1 MRFLSHALF
10 GILAT
15 AALLV
20 CATVVVGVF
29 SLVGKPFVGFSV
41 VEEGL
46 INPVG
51 LQSWGGVPAG
61 FRMWDRVIAVDGELV
76 FSKDDVLAQAF
87 ERPVGSKI
95 VYQVE
100 SEDGRVSFVEL
111 PTRVFTAS
119 DLVKNHSSLAML
131 GLVFVIVAV
140 LLYFLRPATAEAWSF
155 FGLFAALGIAM
166 CSVVD
171 LTLLWT
177 LPPLFPIVGPFLGT
191 LGIMLVGVI
200 TRAYTTWD
208 GARFVEGGPEVG
220 ETGFRLDDDERRPAR
235 RMWALTIISL
245 AVSSIVAILL
255 VVNKGNIHKYVII
268 DSFFYSW
275 LFIQTAIGLGLLA
288 LSYAR
293 GRSPRRRARIRQIL
307 WAWPVGAG
315 VPMLNLF
322 MGHVLQLSPMSMIWN
337 GFLLLVPISTA
348 DAIVRH
354 DLLRLN
360 HTARRLVGGL
370 TVAAVIGIALGL
382 ALWSAIQFLELNDA
396 PAMVALA
403 ALLFAIAAPVTHRV
417 QTHVED
423 LLRSRRYDA
432 GRLVA
437 EFTTRASTSTHLPDV
452 LTQLKT
458 TLATSITPA
467 SFELYRLE
475 RSTHRLTPQVGTRI
489 VDVDATLDQ
498 WLNRAEP
505 LVVDEDVPAPQSM
518 KSTALAVRLAVA
530 NEPVGLLVVSARPEG
545 TPYEDNDVSFVGAL
559 AGPLAAA
566 LVNTLA
572 FEAVERLNREL
583 EARVAART
591 AELERTNSELAL
603 MNTRKDDLVATI
615 SHDFRSPLAVIRQ
628 NVQTILRDLPR
639 MDRADVT
646 MFLEGIS
653 RQEDRLTALCTNL
666 LDLARLKQKTAPQEP
681 VDLADTARR
690 LVDDLQVRAGTAG
703 VTLTCVVD
711 EGTPT
716 IVRGDPDRLGQVM
729 QNLVDNA
736 LKFTPR
742 GGRVDVRLAIAPDG
756 GRLAL
761 TVTDTGCGVPAD
773 ALPRLF
779 EPFFQVPTNA
789 HAGQGSGLGLAIVK
803 AVVDAHGGEVRV
815 DSHEAPAASAS
826 GANDD
831 DAKVD
836 TGTTFTVLLPL
847 TALPAL
853 TAGAQQAGASP
864 LDAARPAAE

>member
-1 MRFLSHALF
+1 MRFLSHLAF
-10 GILAT
+10 GILST
-15 AALLV
+15 IALII

-46 INPVG
+46 VNPVG

-87 ERPVGSKI
+87 ERPVGSRI

-171 LTLLWT
+171 LTLLWS

-191 LGIMLVGVI
+191 LGIVLVGVL

-208 GARFVEGGPEVG
+208 GARFVEGAPEAG
-220 ETGFRLDDDERRPAR
+220 ETGFRLDDEERRPAR

-245 AVSSIVAILL
+245 AVSTIIVLL
-255 VVNKGNIHKYVII
+255 VLNKGDIHKYVII
-268 DSFFYSW
+268 DSLFYTW
-275 LFIQTAIGLGLLA
+275 LFMQTAIGLGLLA

-360 HTARRLVGGL
+360 HTARRIVGGL
-370 TVAAVIGIALGL
+370 TVAAVVGIALGL

-403 ALLFAIAAPVTHRV
+403 ALLFAIAAPITHRV

-452 LTQLKT
+452 LAQLKT
-458 TLATSITPA
+458 TFGASIGPA

-498 WLNRAEP
+498 WLARAEP
-505 LVVDEDVPAPQSM
+505 LVVDEDVPAPQSL
-518 KSTALAVRLAVA
+518 KGTALAVRLAVA
-530 NEPVGLLVVSARPEG
+530 NEPVGLLVVSSRPEG

-639 MDRADVT
+639 MERDDLT
-646 MFLEGIS
+646 MFLEGIT
-653 RQEDRLTALCTNL
+653 RQEARLTALCTNL

-681 VDLADTARR
+681 VDVADTARR
-690 LVDDLQVRAGTAG
+690 LVGELQVRATAAG
-703 VTLTCVVD
+703 VTLACTVD
-711 EGTPT
+711 DDAPT

-742 GGRVDVRLAIAPDG
+742 AGRVDVRLALAADG
-756 GRLAL
+756 ARLAL
-761 TVTDTGCGVPAD
+761 TVADTGCGVPAD

-815 DSHEAPAASAS
+815 ESREAPHESP
-826 GANDD
+826 
-831 DAKVD
+831 
-836 TGTTFTVLLPL
+836 GTTFTVLLPGHKSGD
-847 TALPAL
+847 T
-853 TAGAQQAGASP
+853 GDRGDRGDRGGGSP
-864 LDAARPAAE
+864 LVTGAAAHTRTAAE

>member
-1 MRFLSHALF
+1 MMMRVLGHVVF
-10 GILAT
+10 GVLAT
-15 AALLV
+15 AALIV
-20 CATVVVGVF
+20 CGTVVVGVF
-29 SLVGKPFVGFSV
+29 ALVGRPFVGVSV
-41 VEEGL
+41 VQEGL

-51 LQSWGGVPAG
+51 LQSWGGIPAG

-76 FSKDDVLAQAF
+76 FSKDDIVERAF
-87 ERPVGSKI
+87 ARPVGSNV

-100 SEDGRVSFVEL
+100 GEDGRRRFVEL

-119 DLVKNHSSLAML
+119 DLVKNHSSLAIL
-131 GLVFVIVAV
+131 GMVFVIIAV
-140 LLYFLRPATAEAWSF
+140 LLYFLRPATPEAWSF

-171 LTLLWT
+171 LTLLWQ

-191 LGIMLVGVI
+191 LGIILVGVI

-208 GARFVEGGPEVG
+208 GARLLEGAPEAG
-220 ETGFRLDDDERRPAR
+220 ETGFSLDRHRRPQR
-235 RMWALTIISL
+235 RMWVLTYVCLAISSVI
-245 AVSSIVAILL
+245 AGLL
-255 VVNKGNIHKYVII
+255 VANLGAIHRYVII
-268 DSFFYSW
+268 DSIFYTW
-275 LFIQTAIGLGLLA
+275 LLLCTAIGLSLLG

-322 MGHVLQLSPMSMIWN
+322 IGHVLQLSPMSMIWN

-354 DLLRLN
+354 DLLQLN
-360 HTARRLVGGL
+360 HTARRIVGGL
-370 TVAAVIGIALGL
+370 TVAAIVGIGLGML
-382 ALWSAIQFLELNDA
+382 LWSAVQFLGLNDA

-403 ALLFAIAAPVTHRV
+403 ALLFAIAAPITHRV

-452 LTQLKT
+452 LAQLKT
-458 TLATSITPA
+458 TFAASIGPA

-475 RSTHRLTPQVGTRI
+475 RGSHRLTPQIGAVVI
-489 VDVDATLDQ
+489 DIDATLEA
-498 WLNRAEP
+498 WLGRAEP
-505 LVVDEDVPAPQSM
+505 LVVDEEVPAPAALP
-518 KSTALAVRLAVA
+518 TAALAVRLAVA
-530 NEPVGLLVVSARPEG
+530 NEPVGLLVVSSRPEG

-566 LVNTLA
+566 LVNTFA

-591 AELERTNSELAL
+591 VELEVKNSELAL
-603 MNTRKDDLVATI
+603 LNTRKDELVATI

-639 MDRADVT
+639 MERGDVT

-681 VDLADTARR
+681 VDVADTARR
-690 LVDDLQVRAGTAG
+690 LVDELQVRASAAG
-703 VTLTCVVD
+703 VALLLHVD
-711 EGTPT
+711 VDAPT
-716 IVRGDPDRLGQVM
+716 IVRGDPERLGQLL

-736 LKFTPR
+736 LKFTSR
-742 GGRVDVRLAIAPDG
+742 DGRVDVRLALSSGARP
-756 GRLAL
+756 LL
-761 TVTDTGCGVPAD
+761 LEVKDTGCGVPSD

-789 HAGQGSGLGLAIVK
+789 YAGQGSGLGLAIVK
-803 AVVDAHGGEVRV
+803 AVIDGHGGEVRV
-815 DSHEAPAASAS
+815 HSRE
-826 GANDD
+826 GE
-831 DAKVD
+831 
-836 TGTTFTVLLPL
+836 GTTFSVLLPG
-847 TALPAL
+847 AVPGQHEPAR
-853 TAGAQQAGASP
+853 S
-864 LDAARPAAE
+864 AAE

>member
-1 MRFLSHALF
+1 MSYSTSMMVRVLGHGVFAA
-10 GILAT
+10 LAT

-20 CATVVVGVF
+20 CSTVVIGVF
-29 SLVGKPFVGFSV
+29 SLVGKPFLGFSV

-46 INPVG
+46 VNPVG
-51 LQSWGGVPAG
+51 ISSWGGVPAG
-61 FRMWDRVIAVDGELV
+61 FRMWDRIIAVDGELV
-76 FSKDDVLAQAF
+76 FSKDDIVERAF
-87 ERPVGSKI
+87 ARPVGSKI

-100 SEDGRVSFVEL
+100 STDGRKSFVEL
-111 PTRVFTAS
+111 PSRTFLAS
-119 DLVKNHSSLAML
+119 DVVKNHSSLAIL
-131 GLVFVIVAV
+131 GMVFVVIAI

-155 FGLFAALGIAM
+155 FALFAALGIAM

-171 LTLLWT
+171 LTLLWQ

-191 LGIMLVGVI
+191 LGIILVGVI
-200 TRAYTTWD
+200 TRAYTTWE
-208 GARFVEGGPEVG
+208 GARMLEGAPEVG
-220 ETGFRLDDDERRPAR
+220 ETGFSLERHRRPQR
-235 RMWALTIISL
+235 RMWALTYACLGISS
-245 AVSSIVAILL
+245 VVAGLL
-255 VVNKGNIHKYVII
+255 VATRGEIRRYVII
-268 DSFFYSW
+268 DSIFYSW
-275 LFIQTAIGLGLLA
+275 LFLCTAVGLSLLA

-307 WAWPVGAG
+307 WAWPIGAG

-354 DLLRLN
+354 DLLQLN
-360 HTARRLVGGL
+360 HTARRIVGGL
-370 TVAAVIGIALGL
+370 AVAAVVGIGLGML
-382 ALWSAIQFLELNDA
+382 LWSTVQFLGLNDA

-403 ALLFAIAAPVTHRV
+403 ALLFAIAAPITHRV

-452 LTQLKT
+452 LAQLKT
-458 TLATSITPA
+458 AFATSIRPA

-475 RSTHRLTPQVGTRI
+475 RDTRRLAPQIGTRTI
-489 VDVDATLDQ
+489 DIDPAIEA
-498 WLNRAEP
+498 WLGRAEP
-505 LVVDEDVPAPQSM
+505 LVVDEDVPAPPSLH
-518 KSTALAVRLAVA
+518 TAALAVRLAVA

-583 EARVAART
+583 EERVIART
-591 AELERTNSELAL
+591 AELEQKNSELAL
-603 MNTRKDDLVATI
+603 LNVRKDDLVATI

-639 MDRADVT
+639 MDRGDVT

-666 LDLARLKQKTAPQEP
+666 LDLARLKQKTAPREP
-681 VDLADTARR
+681 VDVAETGRR
-690 LVDDLQVRAGTAG
+690 LVDELQVRASAAG
-703 VTLTCVVD
+703 VALEVHIE
-711 EGTPT
+711 EGAPT
-716 IVRGDPDRLGQVM
+716 IVRGDPERLGQLL
-729 QNLVDNA
+729 QNLIDNA
-736 LKFTPR
+736 LKFTAR
-742 GGRVDVRLAIAPDG
+742 GGRVDVRLAMAG
-756 GRLAL
+756 GARPLL
-761 TVTDTGCGVPAD
+761 LEVKDTGCGVPAD
-773 ALPRLF
+773 ALPRVF

-789 HAGQGSGLGLAIVK
+789 FAGQGSGLGLAIVK
-803 AVVDAHGGEVRV
+803 AVVDGHGGDVSVHSDE
-815 DSHEAPAASAS
+815 
-826 GANDD
+826 GA
-831 DAKVD
+831 
-836 TGTTFTVLLPL
+836 GTTFSVLLPG
-847 TALPAL
+847 TVP
-853 TAGAQQAGASP
+853 GHHE
-864 LDAARPAAE
+864 AARTAAE

>member
-10 GILAT
+10 AVLAT
-15 AALLV
+15 TALII

-29 SLVGKPFVGFSV
+29 SLVGKPFIGFSV

-46 INPVG
+46 VNPVG

-61 FRMWDRVIAVDGELV
+61 FRMWDRIIAVDGELV
-76 FSKDDVLAQAF
+76 FSKDDVVAQAF

-100 SEDGRVSFVEL
+100 SEDGHVSFVEL

-171 LTLLWT
+171 LTLLWQ

-191 LGIMLVGVI
+191 LGIILVGVI
-200 TRAYTTWD
+200 TRAYTSWD
-208 GARFVEGGPEVG
+208 GARFVEGVPEAG
-220 ETGFRLDDDERRPAR
+220 ETGFKVDDDAGRRPQR
-235 RMWALTIISL
+235 RMWGLTIACIAISTII
-245 AVSSIVAILL
+245 AVML
-255 VVNKGNIHKYVII
+255 VLNKGDIHKYVII
-268 DSFFYSW
+268 DSLFYTW
-275 LFIQTAIGLGLLA
+275 LFVQTALGLGLLA

-360 HTARRLVGGL
+360 HTARRIVGGL
-370 TVAAVIGIALGL
+370 TVAAVVGIALGL
-382 ALWSAIQFLELNDA
+382 ALWSAVQFLALNDA

-403 ALLFAIAAPVTHRV
+403 ALLFAIAAPITHRV

-452 LTQLKT
+452 LAQLRT
-458 TLATSITPA
+458 AFAASIGPA

-475 RSTHRLTPQVGTRI
+475 RSTHRLTPQVGTRM
-489 VDVDATLDQ
+489 VDVDATLEQ

-505 LVVDEDVPAPQSM
+505 LVVDEDVPAPPSLRNV
-518 KSTALAVRLAVA
+518 ALAVRLAVA

-603 MNTRKDDLVATI
+603 MNARKDELVATI

-639 MDRADVT
+639 MERDDMM

-666 LDLARLKQKTAPQEP
+666 LDLARLKHKRAPQEP
-681 VDLADTARR
+681 VDIADTARR
-690 LVDDLQVRAGTAG
+690 LVGDLQVRAAAAG
-703 VTLTCVVD
+703 VTLACNVD
-711 EGTPT
+711 EGIPT
-716 IVRGDPDRLGQVM
+716 IVRGDPDRLGQVL
-729 QNLVDNA
+729 QNLIDNA
-736 LKFTPR
+736 LKFTQR
-742 GGRVDVRLAIAPDG
+742 GGRVDVRLALAPDG
-756 GRLAL
+756 GRLAI
-761 TVTDTGCGVPAD
+761 TVSDTGMGVPAE

-815 DSHEAPAASAS
+815 DSRHD
-826 GANDD
+826 GANG
-831 DAKVD
+831 AG
-836 TGTTFTVLLPL
+836 TGTTFTVLLPVA
-847 TALPAL
+847 TDVGGVP
-853 TAGAQQAGASP
+853 P
-864 LDAARPAAE
+864 HARPSAAE